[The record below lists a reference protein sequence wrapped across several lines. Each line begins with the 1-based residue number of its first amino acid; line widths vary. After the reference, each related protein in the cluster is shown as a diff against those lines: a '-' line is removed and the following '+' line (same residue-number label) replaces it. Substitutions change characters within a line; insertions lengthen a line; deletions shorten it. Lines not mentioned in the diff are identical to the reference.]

1 MNSVAQFI
9 VEMTWGLTMGL
20 LMSAGVVVA
29 IAAARPCRAAEL
41 NHGTIFLHRLEA
53 LSRSYARLCARF
65 AQLRPGHLEPQC
77 GEKFFKPKTVV
88 QVVQGSSDQRPP

>member
-29 IAAARPCRAAEL
+29 IAAGAACAVGVG
-41 NHGTIFLHRLEA
+41 GT
-53 LSRSYARLCARF
+53 LCWRWWK
-65 AQLRPGHLEPQC
+65 R
-77 GEKFFKPKTVV
+77 
-88 QVVQGSSDQRPP
+88 RR